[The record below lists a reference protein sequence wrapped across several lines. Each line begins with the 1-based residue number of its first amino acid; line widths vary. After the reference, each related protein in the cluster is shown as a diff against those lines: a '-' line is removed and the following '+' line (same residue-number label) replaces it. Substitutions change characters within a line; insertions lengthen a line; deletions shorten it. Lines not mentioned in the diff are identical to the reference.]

1 MKKDP
6 FTVLVEARP
15 FSVLDSAPMEKLKAS
30 GIHTVDLR
38 GSGIK
43 DKIFI
48 KALKQADA
56 VLCGNDL
63 LVDDALFNSAPRVKA
78 IAKLGV
84 GLDTVDVEAAS
95 RRGIIVFHTPGAN
108 DQAVA
113 DHTFA
118 LILSLARQIR
128 YCDQS
133 LREKR
138 WEHTKIIGVEIWQK
152 TIGIIGL
159 GAIGRCVALRA
170 KGFQMK
176 IVACDPYWPAE
187 FAAENGID
195 QLSLDEL
202 LRVSDIVTIH
212 APLTPENKG
221 LINAR
226 TMGLMKPS
234 AILINASR
242 GGIVNE
248 ADLYQALK
256 SGRIAGAG
264 LDVFEEEPPHAS
276 PLLDLENLVL
286 TPHTAAFTHEAMNK
300 MSMGV
305 VDQLIDFYHGKK
317 PLHLVNPQVFK
328 ATSAED

>member
-1 MKKDP
+1 MDN
-6 FTVLVEARP
+6 FAVLVEARP

-30 GIHTVDLR
+30 GIHVDDLR

-43 DKIFI
+43 DKNFI

-56 VLCGNDL
+56 LLCGNDL
-63 LVDDALFNSAPRVKA
+63 QVDDDLLDRAPKVKA

-95 RRGIIVFHTPGAN
+95 RRGVVVFHTPGAN
-108 DQAVA
+108 NQAVA

-118 LILSLARQIR
+118 LILSLARKIR

-138 WEHTKIIGVEIWQK
+138 WEHTKIIGVEIWRK

-187 FAAENGID
+187 FAAEQKIEK
-195 QLSLDEL
+195 LSLDEL
-202 LRVSDIVTIH
+202 LKVSDIVTIH
-212 APLTPENKG
+212 APLTPENKE
-221 LINAR
+221 LINAK
-226 TMGLMKPS
+226 TLGLMKPA
-234 AILINASR
+234 AILINAAR
-242 GGIVNE
+242 GGIVSE
-248 ADLYQALK
+248 TDLHQALK
-256 SGRIAGAG
+256 AGQIAGAG
-264 LDVFEEEPPHAS
+264 LDVFEQEPPDDS
-276 PLLDLENLVL
+276 PLLELENVVL
-286 TPHTAAFTHEAMNK
+286 TPHTAAFTHEAMNT

-305 VDQLIDFYHGKK
+305 VDQLIDYYHGKK
-317 PLHLVNPQVFK
+317 PVHLVNPEVFK
-328 ATSAED
+328 ASTE